1 MEDTTQEAVVEA
13 PVEDKVEASETQ
25 GVEQEVTEPTTPVEG
40 QSEEEQEA
48 QAEKDL
54 FRELAVQK
62 GLDPEDPKAIQKVA
76 KMFMDAESA
85 LTKKSQD
92 YATLEKLTEA
102 ILSEDD
108 APSYNDT
115 DKEVKELKAD
125 RDIRIIA
132 EKYDDFSDYVD
143 TMKEIATRIKKENPE
158 AREMFKGTAGVE
170 LLYKIAKVDQQE
182 AVIAKAREEGKREA
196 VSDELSKV
204 QAEVASGTKAKTPSK
219 KAFTREEIG
228 NMSIE
233 EYEANEAEIKSQ
245 MKAGLIV

>member
-25 GVEQEVTEPTTPVEG
+25 GVEQEVNEPTTPVMG

-54 FRELAVQK
+54 FRVLAAQK
-62 GLDPEDPKAIQKVA
+62 GLDPEDPKSIQKVA

-85 LTKKSQD
+85 FTKKSQD

-108 APSYNDT
+108 APSTDT

-125 RDIRIIA
+125 RDIRLIA
-132 EKYDDFSDYVD
+132 EKYNDFGDYVD
-143 TMKEIATRIKKENPE
+143 TMSKVLKETPNASLV
-158 AREMFKGTAGVE
+158 FSGTKGVE
-170 LLYKIAKVDQQE
+170 LLYKLAKVDQQE
-182 AVIAKAREEGKREA
+182 EVVAKAREEGKREA
-196 VSDELSKV
+196 VTEELQKA
-204 QAEVASGTKAKTPSK
+204 QTEVASGTKAKTPSK

-228 NMSIE
+228 AMSIE
-233 EYEANEAEIKSQ
+233 EYNENEKEIKSQ
-245 MKAGLIV
+245 LAAGLIT